1 MARPPPQP
9 GSLLGA
15 TLQSRRAGRPSTEVA
30 PEIGVTHTTWL
41 RLERGTNR
49 PTYDTAVKLA
59 AWLGWTTDQVM
70 EAAARPAPAAEPT
83 LPQEE

>member
-1 MARPPPQP
+1 MPNPPAPT
-9 GSLLGA
+9 GSSLGTA
-15 TLQSRRAGRPSTEVA
+15 IRRQRGAMSQAGLAAQLGVVPLTLSR
-30 PEIGVTHTTWL
+30 I
-41 RLERGTNR
+41 ERGAHT
-49 PTYDTAVKLA
+49 PSYATAVKLA